1 MADKNIPLH
10 IGIIPDGNRRWA
22 KSQGLDVLKG
32 YSKVDYNHI
41 ESLLLESKNLG
52 VKYVSLWFFSTEN
65 WKRPKSEVNFLFDHF
80 VNNVS
85 NILQGALK
93 NKVKVVHLGRKDRLP
108 KKVIDGLSLLEGE
121 TSKFKDFTA
130 VICMDYGGRDEILRS
145 VNKILKS
152 GQSSISEEEFKNYLD
167 TSTIPDPDLIIRT
180 SGEKRLSGFMP
191 FQSVY
196 SEFYFADIHFP
207 DFTANEL
214 RIAVE
219 DYSKRKRRLGG
230 N

>member
-10 IGIIPDGNRRWA
+10 VSIIPDGNRRWA
-22 KSQGLDVLKG
+22 KSQGLDVVKG

-41 ESLLLESKNLG
+41 ESLLLEAKNLG
-52 VKYVSLWFFSTEN
+52 AKYMSLWFFSTEN
-65 WKRPKSEVNFLFDHF
+65 WKRSKTEINFLFDHF
-80 VNNVS
+80 SKNVDG
-85 NILQGALK
+85 ILQGALK
-93 NKVKVVHLGRKDRLP
+93 NKIKIVHVGRKDRLP
-108 KKVIDGLSLLEGE
+108 KKVIDGLSLLEIE
-121 TSKFKDFTA
+121 TSEFKDFTA

-152 GQSSISEEEFKNYLD
+152 GQSSISEDDFKNYLD
-167 TSTIPDPDLIIRT
+167 TSEIPDPDLIIRT

-196 SEFYFADIHFP
+196 SEFYFADMHFP
-207 DFTANEL
+207 DFTPKEL
-214 RIAVE
+214 KAAVE